1 MNDEEKRALRK
12 ERQAL
17 LLKRAFRD
25 LGNIVQEAAIETFW
39 IMFWGIL
46 ITLLFAY
53 FCEYL
58 ETLN

>member
-25 LGNIVQEAAIETFW
+25 LGNILEEAAIETFW
-39 IMFWGIL
+39 FMFWVIL

-53 FCEYL
+53 FCEYI
-58 ETLN
+58 EMLN